1 MTKSNSKKS
10 IYQIILSSLFLALAV
25 VFAAFSKYVMP
36 FLHLPNGGS
45 ISLVMVPLT
54 LAVLILGPLYGL
66 FVSLTFALI
75 NLVFDNGFAYNYLS
89 LILDYFLAFSTC
101 LVCTFFRKKYYQNKV
116 SSLFLSILCFSI
128 LRFICHFFS
137 GVLISWQGDVSSIA
151 PNFTQSNVIYSLVYN
166 LTYIIPSFI
175 LSTIVLLSI
184 SKPLFHLNSTMM
196 LKTLNP
202 YKDES
207 FNQKEDYTFIE
218 VIASISLISLI
229 SSIISTIPY
238 EYEGNF
244 SFYYLGYITLV
255 ISIIIIVLT
264 SLNLIKDKRLI
275 LYKEKKIK
283 VKDIDISLIVI
294 NVIILT
300 LSITSILSYYTYGY
314 NIYHQ

>member
-1 MTKSNSKKS
+1 MSKASSKKS
-10 IYQIILSSLFLALAV
+10 IYQISLSSLFLALAV
-25 VFAAFSKYVMP
+25 VFASISKYVLP

-101 LVCTFFRKKYYQNKV
+101 LVCTFFRKKYYHNKI
-116 SSLFLSILCFSI
+116 SSLFLSILFFSL

-137 GVLISWQGDVSSIA
+137 GVLISWQGDVSLIA
-151 PNFTQSNVIYSLVYN
+151 PNFEKSNVIYSLIYN
-166 LTYIIPSFI
+166 LTYIVPSFI

-184 SKPLFHLNSTMM
+184 SKPLFQLNLSMM

-202 YKDES
+202 YKDDIYD
-207 FNQKEDYTFIE
+207 QKEDYSFIKI
-218 VIASISLISLI
+218 VSSISLISLI

-238 EYEGNF
+238 EYQGVL
-244 SFYYLGYITLV
+244 SIYYLGYITFVSSTIL
-255 ISIIIIVLT
+255 IVLI
-264 SLNLIKDKRLI
+264 SLNLRKDKRSCSFKN
-275 LYKEKKIK
+275 KEIKIR
-283 VKDIDISLIVI
+283 DIDIFLLVI
-294 NVIILT
+294 NIIILA
-300 LSITSILSYYTYGY
+300 LSLTSILSYFTYGY
-314 NIYHQ
+314 NIYH

>member
-1 MTKSNSKKS
+1 MSKASSKKS
-10 IYQIILSSLFLALAV
+10 IYQISLSSLFLALAV
-25 VFAAFSKYVMP
+25 VFASISKYVLP

-101 LVCTFFRKKYYQNKV
+101 LVCTFFRKNYYQNKI
-116 SSLFLSILCFSI
+116 SSLFLSILCFSF

-137 GVLISWQGDVSSIA
+137 GVLISWQGDVSLIA
-151 PNFTQSNVIYSLVYN
+151 PNFEKSNVIYSLIYN
-166 LTYIIPSFI
+166 LTYIVPSFI

-184 SKPLFHLNSTMM
+184 SKPLFQLNSSMM

-202 YKDES
+202 YKDDIYD
-207 FNQKEDYTFIE
+207 QKEDYSFIKI
-218 VIASISLISLI
+218 VFSISLISLI

-238 EYEGNF
+238 EYQGVL
-244 SFYYLGYITLV
+244 SIYYLGYITFVSSTIL
-255 ISIIIIVLT
+255 IVLI
-264 SLNLIKDKRLI
+264 SLNLRKDKRI
-275 LYKEKKIK
+275 VSFKNKEIKIR
-283 VKDIDISLIVI
+283 DIDIFLLVI
-294 NVIILT
+294 NIIILA
-300 LSITSILSYYTYGY
+300 LSLASILSYFTYGY
-314 NIYHQ
+314 NIYH

>member
-1 MTKSNSKKS
+1 MNKSSSKKS
-10 IYQIILSSLFLALAV
+10 IYQISLSSLFLALAV
-25 VFAAFSKYVMP
+25 VFASISKYVLP

-101 LVCTFFRKKYYQNKV
+101 LVCTFFRKKYYQNKI
-116 SSLFLSILCFSI
+116 SSLFLSILCFSF

-137 GVLISWQGDVSSIA
+137 GVLISWQGDVSLIA
-151 PNFTQSNVIYSLVYN
+151 PNFEINNIIYSLVYN
-166 LTYIIPSFI
+166 LTYIVPSFV

-184 SKPLFHLNSTMM
+184 SKPLFQLNSTMM

-202 YKDES
+202 YNDDS
-207 FNQKEDYTFIE
+207 YYQKEDYSFIKI
-218 VIASISLISLI
+218 VSSISLISLI

-238 EYEGNF
+238 KYQDIL
-244 SFYYLGYITLV
+244 SIYYLGYITLV
-255 ISIIIIVLT
+255 SSTTLIVLI
-264 SLNLIKDKRLI
+264 SLNLIKDKRI
-275 LYKEKKIK
+275 ISFKNKEIKIR
-283 VKDIDISLIVI
+283 DIDIFLFVI
-294 NVIILT
+294 NIIIFA
-300 LSITSILSYYTYGY
+300 LSLTSILSYFTYGY
-314 NIYHQ
+314 NIYH